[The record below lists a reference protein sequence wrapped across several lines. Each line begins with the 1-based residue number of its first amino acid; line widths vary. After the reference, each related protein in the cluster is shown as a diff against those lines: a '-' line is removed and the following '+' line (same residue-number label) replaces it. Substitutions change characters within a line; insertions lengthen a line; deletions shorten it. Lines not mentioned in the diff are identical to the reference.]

1 MSEYPSYQQN
11 LSTSSTREE
20 VILAIQNLSFAYALA
35 LNSKVIEDFS
45 CKVYAGQI
53 SLLLGPTGSGKST
66 ILSLIKPE
74 IAPQGKQDGSIIV
87 CGQEVSTMT
96 QAQSVDTIAFVPQAA
111 SRALVCETPLKEL
124 AFGLENRGV
133 SEKEMRRRI
142 FETVS
147 FFGMEPLLHK
157 RNCELSGGEQQLVAL
172 AAALVMRP
180 KLLLLDEP
188 TSQLDPF
195 AQKNFTALLERVAR
209 ELNVAVLVAT
219 HDITAFEHLADA
231 RICLDGEKPD
241 VLQADSSSRQTLC
254 PGSSASNQASTAADN
269 SPVLEFSAVTFAY
282 PQSEQLV
289 LNKCSLE
296 VTGREIRALVGGNG
310 SGKSTLL
317 KLAAGILRP
326 RRGRVYN
333 QLQQSQG
340 YIPQN
345 PELLFTCQSVGE
357 ELAQWQ
363 QSGAYSDQDIQD
375 LLKASGLL
383 ARTTYQKLMSSHPY
397 DLSGGQQQLLAL
409 VKVLLTKARL
419 LILDEPTKG
428 LDAPTKEAVINL
440 LSYAQAEGA
449 TILVAT
455 HDMQLISRVADNV
468 SLVFDGQISLT
479 EPTSEFFAN
488 SWVWSAE

>member
-35 LNSKVIEDFS
+35 PNSKVIEDFS

-219 HDITAFEHLADA
+219 HDVTAFEHLADA

-241 VLQADSSSRQTLC
+241 ALQADSSSRQALC

-296 VTGREIRALVGGNG
+296 VAGREIRALVGGNG

-409 VKVLLTKARL
+409 VKVMLTKARL

-440 LSYAQAEGA
+440 LSYAQAEGT

>member
-35 LNSKVIEDFS
+35 PNSKVIEDFS

-111 SRALVCETPLKEL
+111 SRARVGETPLKEL

-209 ELNVAVLVAT
+209 ELNVAVLVRAPRRCS
-219 HDITAFEHLADA
+219 HLP
-231 RICLDGEKPD
+231 RRRETRCTP
-241 VLQADSSSRQTLC
+241 SRQLFS
-254 PGSSASNQASTAADN
+254 PGALSW
-269 SPVLEFSAVTFAY
+269 
-282 PQSEQLV
+282 QLRV
-289 LNKCSLE
+289 QPS
-296 VTGREIRALVGGNG
+296 IH
-310 SGKSTLL
+310 
-317 KLAAGILRP
+317 
-326 RRGRVYN
+326 RGR
-333 QLQQSQG
+333 QLSRARVQRRDVCVSSERATGAQQ
-340 YIPQN
+340 
-345 PELLFTCQSVGE
+345 
-357 ELAQWQ
+357 
-363 QSGAYSDQDIQD
+363 
-375 LLKASGLL
+375 
-383 ARTTYQKLMSSHPY
+383 
-397 DLSGGQQQLLAL
+397 
-409 VKVLLTKARL
+409 VLT
-419 LILDEPTKG
+419 
-428 LDAPTKEAVINL
+428 
-440 LSYAQAEGA
+440 
-449 TILVAT
+449 
-455 HDMQLISRVADNV
+455 
-468 SLVFDGQISLT
+468 
-479 EPTSEFFAN
+479 
-488 SWVWSAE
+488 

>member
-1 MSEYPSYQQN
+1 MSEYLSYQQN
-11 LSTSSTREE
+11 LSTSSNREE
-20 VILAIQNLSFAYALA
+20 VVLAIQNLSFAYALA
-35 LNSKVIEDFS
+35 PNSKVIEDFS

-53 SLLLGPTGSGKST
+53 SLLFGPTGSGKST

-96 QAQSVDTIAFVPQAA
+96 QVQSVDTIAFVPQAT
-111 SRALVCETPLKEL
+111 SQALVCETPLKEL

-147 FFGMEPLLHK
+147 FFGMESLLHK
-157 RNCELSGGEQQLVAL
+157 RNHKLSGGEQQLVAL
-172 AAALVMRP
+172 AAALVLRP

-195 AQKNFTALLERVAR
+195 AQKNFTTLLERVAR

-219 HDITAFEHLADA
+219 HDVAAFEHLADT
-231 RICLDGEKPD
+231 RVCLDGEKPN
-241 VLQADSSSRQTLC
+241 VLQADGSSRQTLC
-254 PGSSASNQASTAADN
+254 PRSSAPNPASIVADN

-317 KLAAGILRP
+317 KLAAGILCS
-326 RRGRVYN
+326 RRGHVYN

-357 ELAQWQ
+357 ELTQWQ

-375 LLKASGLL
+375 LLKASELL

-409 VKVLLTKARL
+409 VKVMLTKPRL

-440 LSYAQAEGA
+440 LFYAQAEGT

-455 HDMQLISRVADNV
+455 HDMQLISSVADNV
-468 SLVFDGQISLT
+468 SLVFDGHISLT

>member
-1 MSEYPSYQQN
+1 MSEHPSYIQN
-11 LSTSSTREE
+11 SPTTLASKE
-20 VILAIQNLSFAYALA
+20 VVLAIQNLSFAYALTP
-35 LNSKVIEDFS
+35 NSKVIEDFS

-96 QAQSVDTIAFVPQAA
+96 QTQSVDTIAFVPQAA

-124 AFGLENRGV
+124 AFGLENRGI

-147 FFGMEPLLHK
+147 FFGMESLLHK

-219 HDITAFEHLADA
+219 HDVTAFEHLANT

-241 VLQADSSSRQTLC
+241 ALQADSSSRQVLC
-254 PGSSASNQASTAADN
+254 PSSSAPNQASTVADN
-269 SPVLEFSAVTFAY
+269 TPVLEFSAVTFAY

-289 LNKCSLE
+289 LSKCSLE
-296 VTGREIRALVGGNG
+296 VAGREIRALVGGNG

-357 ELAQWQ
+357 ELTQWQ
-363 QSGAYSDQDIQD
+363 QSGTYSDQDIQD

-383 ARTTYQKLMSSHPY
+383 ARTTYQKLMSFHPY

-409 VKVLLTKARL
+409 VKVLLTTPRL

-440 LSYAQAEGA
+440 LSYAQAEGT

>member
-1 MSEYPSYQQN
+1 MSEHPSYQQN

-35 LNSKVIEDFS
+35 PNSKVIEDFS

-241 VLQADSSSRQTLC
+241 ALRADSSSRQALC
-254 PGSSASNQASTAADN
+254 PRSSAPNQASTAADN

-397 DLSGGQQQLLAL
+397 DLSGGQQQLSAL
-409 VKVLLTKARL
+409 VKVMLTKARL

-440 LSYAQAEGA
+440 LSYAQAEGT

>member
-35 LNSKVIEDFS
+35 PNSKVIEDFS

-87 CGQEVSTMT
+87 CEQEVSAMT

-124 AFGLENRGV
+124 AFGLENRGI

-147 FFGMEPLLHK
+147 FFGMESLLHK

-219 HDITAFEHLADA
+219 HDVTAFEHLADA
-231 RICLDGEKPD
+231 RICLDNEKPD
-241 VLQADSSSRQTLC
+241 ALRADSSSRQALC
-254 PGSSASNQASTAADN
+254 PRSSAPNQASTAADN
-269 SPVLEFSAVTFAY
+269 TPVLEFSAVTFAY

-289 LNKCSLE
+289 LSKCSLE
-296 VTGREIRALVGGNG
+296 VAGREIRALVGGNG

-357 ELAQWQ
+357 ELTQWQ
-363 QSGAYSDQDIQD
+363 QSGTYSDQDIQD

-383 ARTTYQKLMSSHPY
+383 ARTTYQKLMSFHPY

-409 VKVLLTKARL
+409 VKVLLTTPRL

-440 LSYAQAEGA
+440 LSYAQAEGT

>member
-35 LNSKVIEDFS
+35 PNSKVIEDFS

-87 CGQEVSTMT
+87 CEQEVSAMT

-124 AFGLENRGV
+124 AFGLENRGI

-147 FFGMEPLLHK
+147 FFGMESLLHK

-219 HDITAFEHLADA
+219 HDVAAFEHLADA
-231 RICLDGEKPD
+231 RICLDNEKPD
-241 VLQADSSSRQTLC
+241 ALRADSSSRQALC
-254 PGSSASNQASTAADN
+254 PRSSAPNQASTAADN

-296 VTGREIRALVGGNG
+296 VAGREIRALVGGNG

-317 KLAAGILRP
+317 KLASGVLRP
-326 RRGRVYN
+326 RRGHIYN

-375 LLKASGLL
+375 LLNASGLL
-383 ARTTYQKLMSSHPY
+383 ARTTYQKLISSHPY

-409 VKVLLTKARL
+409 VKVMLTKARL

-479 EPTSEFFAN
+479 ESTSEFFAN

>member
-35 LNSKVIEDFS
+35 PNSKVIEDFS
-45 CKVYAGQI
+45 CKVYAGHI

-87 CGQEVSTMT
+87 CGQEASTMT
-96 QAQSVDTIAFVPQAA
+96 QVQSVDTIAFVPQAA

-195 AQKNFTALLERVAR
+195 AQKNFIALLERVAR

-231 RICLDGEKPD
+231 RIHLDGEKPD
-241 VLQADSSSRQTLC
+241 ALRADSSSRQALC
-254 PGSSASNQASTAADN
+254 PRSSAPNQASTAADN

-326 RRGRVYN
+326 RRSRVYN

-409 VKVLLTKARL
+409 VKVMLTKARL

-428 LDAPTKEAVINL
+428 LDAPTKDAVVNL
-440 LSYAQAEGA
+440 LSRAQSEGA
-449 TILVAT
+449 TIVIAT

-479 EPTSEFFAN
+479 EPTSEFFEN

>member
-35 LNSKVIEDFS
+35 PNSKVIEDFS
-45 CKVYAGQI
+45 CKVYAGHI

-96 QAQSVDTIAFVPQAA
+96 QVQSVDTIAFVPQAA

-147 FFGMEPLLHK
+147 FFGMESLLHK
-157 RNCELSGGEQQLVAL
+157 RCNELSGGEQQLVAL
-172 AAALVMRP
+172 AAALVLRP

-195 AQKNFTALLERVAR
+195 AQKSFTALLERVAR

-219 HDITAFEHLADA
+219 HDVDAFEHLADA
-231 RICLDGEKPD
+231 CVCLGGEKPD
-241 VLQADSSSRQTLC
+241 ALQADSSSRQALC
-254 PGSSASNQASTAADN
+254 PRSSAPNLVSTVADN
-269 SPVLEFSAVTFAY
+269 TPVLEFSAVTFAY
-282 PQSEQLV
+282 PQSEHLV
-289 LNKCSLE
+289 LSKCSLE
-296 VTGREIRALVGGNG
+296 VMGREIRALVGGNG

-317 KLAAGILRP
+317 KLASGVLRP
-326 RRGRVYN
+326 RRGHIYN

-340 YIPQN
+340 YIPQD

-409 VKVLLTKARL
+409 VKVMLTKARL

-440 LSYAQAEGA
+440 LSYAQAEGT

>member
-11 LSTSSTREE
+11 LSTSSTKEE
-20 VILAIQNLSFAYALA
+20 VILAIQNLSFTYALA
-35 LNSKVIEDFS
+35 PNSKVIEDFS

-96 QAQSVDTIAFVPQAA
+96 QAQSVDTIAFVPQDA

-241 VLQADSSSRQTLC
+241 ALQADSSSRQALC
-254 PGSSASNQASTAADN
+254 PRGSASNQTSTAADN

-296 VTGREIRALVGGNG
+296 VVGREIRALVGGNG

-317 KLAAGILRP
+317 KLVAGILRP

-409 VKVLLTKARL
+409 VKVMLTKARL

-440 LSYAQAEGA
+440 LSYAQAEGT

>member
-1 MSEYPSYQQN
+1 MSECPSYQQN

-20 VILAIQNLSFAYALA
+20 VILAIQNLSFAYALVP
-35 LNSKVIEDFS
+35 NSKVIEDFS

-96 QAQSVDTIAFVPQAA
+96 QAQSVDTIAFVPQDA

-147 FFGMEPLLHK
+147 FFGMESLLHK

-219 HDITAFEHLADA
+219 HDVTAFEHLADA

-241 VLQADSSSRQTLC
+241 ALQADSSSRQTLC
-254 PGSSASNQASTAADN
+254 PRSPAPNQASTVADN

-296 VTGREIRALVGGNG
+296 VSGREIRALVGGNG

-363 QSGAYSDQDIQD
+363 QSGGYSDQDIQD
-375 LLKASGLL
+375 LLNASGLL

-409 VKVLLTKARL
+409 VKVLITKPRL

-440 LSYAQAEGA
+440 LSYAQAEGT
-449 TILVAT
+449 TIVVAT

-479 EPTSEFFAN
+479 EPTSEFFEN

>member
-35 LNSKVIEDFS
+35 PNSKVIEDFS

-87 CGQEVSTMT
+87 CEQEVSAMT

-195 AQKNFTALLERVAR
+195 AQKNFIALLERVAR

-231 RICLDGEKPD
+231 RIHLDGEKPD
-241 VLQADSSSRQTLC
+241 ALQADSSSRQALC

-296 VTGREIRALVGGNG
+296 VAGREIRALVGGNG

-409 VKVLLTKARL
+409 VKVMLTKARL

-440 LSYAQAEGA
+440 LSYAQAEGT

-488 SWVWSAE
+488 SWVWSAK

>member
-35 LNSKVIEDFS
+35 PNSKVIEDFS

-87 CGQEVSTMT
+87 CEQEVSAMT

-195 AQKNFTALLERVAR
+195 AQKSFTALLERVAR

-219 HDITAFEHLADA
+219 HDVTAFEHLADA
-231 RICLDGEKPD
+231 RICLDNEKPD
-241 VLQADSSSRQTLC
+241 ALRADSSSRQALC
-254 PGSSASNQASTAADN
+254 PRSSASNQASTAADN

-296 VTGREIRALVGGNG
+296 VAGREIRALVGGNG

-340 YIPQN
+340 YIPQS

-375 LLKASGLL
+375 LLEASGLL

-409 VKVLLTKARL
+409 VKVMLTKARL

-440 LSYAQAEGA
+440 LSYAQAEGT

>member
-35 LNSKVIEDFS
+35 PNSKVIEDFS

-219 HDITAFEHLADA
+219 HDVTAFEHLADA
-231 RICLDGEKPD
+231 RIHLDGEKPD
-241 VLQADSSSRQTLC
+241 ALRADSSSRQALC
-254 PGSSASNQASTAADN
+254 PRSSAPNQASTAADN

-409 VKVLLTKARL
+409 VKVMLTKARL

-440 LSYAQAEGA
+440 LSYAQAEGT

-479 EPTSEFFAN
+479 EPTSEFFEN

>member
-11 LSTSSTREE
+11 LSTSSTKEE

-35 LNSKVIEDFS
+35 PNSKVIEDFS

-195 AQKNFTALLERVAR
+195 AQKNFIALLERVAR

-241 VLQADSSSRQTLC
+241 ALRADSSSRQALC
-254 PGSSASNQASTAADN
+254 PRSSAPNQASTAADN

-345 PELLFTCQSVGE
+345 PELLFACQSVGE

-409 VKVLLTKARL
+409 VKVMLTKARL

-440 LSYAQAEGA
+440 LSYAQAEGT

>member
-35 LNSKVIEDFS
+35 PNSKVIEDFS

-74 IAPQGKQDGSIIV
+74 IAPQGKQEGSIIV

-96 QAQSVDTIAFVPQAA
+96 QAQSVDTIAFVPQDA
-111 SRALVCETPLKEL
+111 SRAVVCETPLKEL

-147 FFGMEPLLHK
+147 FFGMESLLHK

-195 AQKNFTALLERVAR
+195 AQKNFIALLERVAR

-231 RICLDGEKPD
+231 RIHLDGEKPD
-241 VLQADSSSRQTLC
+241 ALRADSSSRQALC
-254 PGSSASNQASTAADN
+254 PRSSAPNQASTAADN

-296 VTGREIRALVGGNG
+296 VAGREIRALVGGNG

-409 VKVLLTKARL
+409 VKVMLTKARL

-440 LSYAQAEGA
+440 LSYAQAEGT

-479 EPTSEFFAN
+479 EPTLEFFAN

>member
-1 MSEYPSYQQN
+1 M
-11 LSTSSTREE
+11 
-20 VILAIQNLSFAYALA
+20 LAIQNLSFAYALA
-35 LNSKVIEDFS
+35 PNSKVIEDFS

-87 CGQEVSTMT
+87 CEQEVSAMT

-195 AQKNFTALLERVAR
+195 AQKSFTALLERVAR

-219 HDITAFEHLADA
+219 HDVDAFEHLADA
-231 RICLDGEKPD
+231 CVCLGGEKPD
-241 VLQADSSSRQTLC
+241 ALQADSSSRQALC
-254 PGSSASNQASTAADN
+254 PRSSAPNQASTAADN

-296 VTGREIRALVGGNG
+296 VAGREIRALVGGNG

-409 VKVLLTKARL
+409 VKVMLTKARL

-440 LSYAQAEGA
+440 LSYAQAEGT

-488 SWVWSAE
+488 SWVWSAK

>member
-20 VILAIQNLSFAYALA
+20 VILAIQNLSFAYALVP
-35 LNSKVIEDFS
+35 NSKVIEDFS

-96 QAQSVDTIAFVPQAA
+96 QAQSVDTIAFVSQVA

-124 AFGLENRGV
+124 AFGLENRGI

-147 FFGMEPLLHK
+147 FFGMESLLHK

-219 HDITAFEHLADA
+219 HDVTAFEHLADA

-241 VLQADSSSRQTLC
+241 ALQVDGSSRQALC
-254 PGSSASNQASTAADN
+254 PRSSASNQASTAADN

-296 VTGREIRALVGGNG
+296 VMGREIRALVGGNG

-363 QSGAYSDQDIQD
+363 QSGTYSNQDIQD
-375 LLKASGLL
+375 LLEASGLL

-409 VKVLLTKARL
+409 VKVMLTKPRL

-440 LSYAQAEGA
+440 LSYAQAEGT

-479 EPTSEFFAN
+479 EPTSEFFEN

>member
-1 MSEYPSYQQN
+1 MSEHSSYIQN
-11 LSTSSTREE
+11 SLTSFTSKE
-20 VILAIQNLSFAYALA
+20 VVLAIQNLSFAYALTPDR
-35 LNSKVIEDFS
+35 NVVEDFS
-45 CKVYAGQI
+45 CEVCAGQI

-74 IAPQGKQDGSIIV
+74 IAPQGRREGSIIV

-96 QAQSVDTIAFVPQAA
+96 QAQSVDTIAFVPQAT
-111 SRALVCETPLKEL
+111 SQALVCETPLKEL

-147 FFGMEPLLHK
+147 FFGMESLLHK
-157 RNCELSGGEQQLVAL
+157 RCNELSGGEQQLVAL

-195 AQKNFTALLERVAR
+195 AQKSFTALLERVAR

-219 HDITAFEHLADA
+219 HDVTAFEYLADA
-231 RICLDGEKPD
+231 RVCLGGEKPD
-241 VLQADSSSRQTLC
+241 ALQADSSSRQALC
-254 PGSSASNQASTAADN
+254 PRSSAPNQASTAAD
-269 SPVLEFSAVTFAY
+269 STPVLEFSAVTFAY

-289 LNKCSLE
+289 LSKCS
-296 VTGREIRALVGGNG
+296 
-310 SGKSTLL
+310 
-317 KLAAGILRP
+317 
-326 RRGRVYN
+326 
-333 QLQQSQG
+333 QSQG
-340 YIPQN
+340 YIPQD

-363 QSGAYSDQDIQD
+363 QSGAYSDQDVQE
-375 LLKASGLL
+375 LLEASGLL

-428 LDAPTKEAVINL
+428 LDVPTKDAVANL
-440 LSYAQAEGA
+440 LSRAQSEGA
-449 TILVAT
+449 TIVIAT

-479 EPTSEFFAN
+479 EPTSEFFEN

>member
-35 LNSKVIEDFS
+35 PNSKVIEDFS

-87 CGQEVSTMT
+87 CEQEVSAMT

-219 HDITAFEHLADA
+219 HDVAAFEHLANTH
-231 RICLDGEKPD
+231 IHLDGEKPD
-241 VLQADSSSRQTLC
+241 VLQADSSSRQTFC
-254 PGSSASNQASTAADN
+254 PCNPAPNQASTVADN
-269 SPVLEFSAVTFAY
+269 TPALEFSAVTFAY

-357 ELAQWQ
+357 ELTQWQ
-363 QSGAYSDQDIQD
+363 QSGTYSDQDIQD

-383 ARTTYQKLMSSHPY
+383 ARTTYQKLMLSHSY

-409 VKVLLTKARL
+409 VKVMLTKARL
-419 LILDEPTKG
+419 FILDEPTKG
-428 LDAPTKEAVINL
+428 LDAPTKEDVINL

-479 EPTSEFFAN
+479 EPTPEFFAN

>member
-35 LNSKVIEDFS
+35 PNSKVIEDFS

-87 CGQEVSTMT
+87 CEQEVSAMT
-96 QAQSVDTIAFVPQAA
+96 QAQSVDTIAFVPQDT

-147 FFGMEPLLHK
+147 FFGMESLLHK
-157 RNCELSGGEQQLVAL
+157 RNCELSGGEQQIVAL

-219 HDITAFEHLADA
+219 HDVTAFEHLADA

-241 VLQADSSSRQTLC
+241 ALQADCSSRQVLC
-254 PGSSASNQASTAADN
+254 PRSSAPNQASTVADN

-296 VTGREIRALVGGNG
+296 VAGREIRALVGGNG

-409 VKVLLTKARL
+409 VKVMLTKARL

-440 LSYAQAEGA
+440 LSYAQAEGT

>member
-35 LNSKVIEDFS
+35 PNSKVIEDFS
-45 CKVYAGQI
+45 CKVYAGHI

-96 QAQSVDTIAFVPQAA
+96 QVQSVDTIAFVPQAA

-147 FFGMEPLLHK
+147 FFGMESLLHK
-157 RNCELSGGEQQLVAL
+157 RCNELSGGEQQLVAL
-172 AAALVMRP
+172 AAALVLRP

-195 AQKNFTALLERVAR
+195 AQKSFTALLERVAR

-219 HDITAFEHLADA
+219 HDVAAFEYLADA
-231 RICLDGEKPD
+231 RVCLGGEKPD
-241 VLQADSSSRQTLC
+241 ALQADSSSRQALC

-296 VTGREIRALVGGNG
+296 VAGREIRALVGGNG

-409 VKVLLTKARL
+409 VKVMLTKARL

-440 LSYAQAEGA
+440 LSYAQAEGT

>member
-35 LNSKVIEDFS
+35 PNSKVIEDFS

-87 CGQEVSTMT
+87 CEQEVSAMT

-124 AFGLENRGV
+124 AFGLENRGI

-147 FFGMEPLLHK
+147 FFGMESLLHK

-219 HDITAFEHLADA
+219 HDVTAFEHLADA
-231 RICLDGEKPD
+231 RICLDNEKPD
-241 VLQADSSSRQTLC
+241 ALRADSSSRQALC
-254 PGSSASNQASTAADN
+254 PRSSAPNQASTAADN
-269 SPVLEFSAVTFAY
+269 TPVLEFSAVTFAY

-289 LNKCSLE
+289 LSKCSLE
-296 VTGREIRALVGGNG
+296 VAGREIRALVGGNG

-357 ELAQWQ
+357 ELTQWQ
-363 QSGAYSDQDIQD
+363 QSGTYSDQDIQD

-409 VKVLLTKARL
+409 VKVLLTTPRL

-440 LSYAQAEGA
+440 LSYAQAEGT

>member
-35 LNSKVIEDFS
+35 PNSKVIEDFS
-45 CKVYAGQI
+45 CKVHAGQI

-87 CGQEVSTMT
+87 CEQEVSAMT

-241 VLQADSSSRQTLC
+241 ALRADSSSRQALC
-254 PGSSASNQASTAADN
+254 PRSSAPNQASTAADN

-397 DLSGGQQQLLAL
+397 DLSGGQQQLSAL
-409 VKVLLTKARL
+409 VKVMLTKARL

-440 LSYAQAEGA
+440 LSYAQAEGT

>member
-1 MSEYPSYQQN
+1 MSEYLSNQQD
-11 LSTSSTREE
+11 LSTSSIREE

-35 LNSKVIEDFS
+35 PNSKVIEDFS

-87 CGQEVSTMT
+87 CGQDVSTMT
-96 QAQSVDTIAFVPQAA
+96 PAQSVDTIAFVPQAA

-157 RNCELSGGEQQLVAL
+157 RCNELSGGEQQLVAL

-195 AQKNFTALLERVAR
+195 AQKNFIALLERVAR

-219 HDITAFEHLADA
+219 HDVTAFEHLADT

-241 VLQADSSSRQTLC
+241 ALQADSSSRQAFC
-254 PGSSASNQASTAADN
+254 PRSSAPNQASTVADN
-269 SPVLEFSAVTFAY
+269 TPVLEFSAVTFAY

-296 VTGREIRALVGGNG
+296 VSGREIRALVGGNG

-345 PELLFTCQSVGE
+345 PELLFTSQSVGE

-363 QSGAYSDQDIQD
+363 QSGTYSDQDVQD
-375 LLKASGLL
+375 LLEASGLL

-440 LSYAQAEGA
+440 LSYAQAEGT
-449 TILVAT
+449 TIVIAT

-479 EPTSEFFAN
+479 EPTSEFFEN

>member
-35 LNSKVIEDFS
+35 PNSKVIEDFS

-96 QAQSVDTIAFVPQAA
+96 QTQSVDTIAFVPQAA

-241 VLQADSSSRQTLC
+241 ALRADSSSRQALC
-254 PGSSASNQASTAADN
+254 PRSSAPNQTSTAADN
-269 SPVLEFSAVTFAY
+269 SPVLEFSAGTFAY

-409 VKVLLTKARL
+409 VKVMLTKARL

-428 LDAPTKEAVINL
+428 LDAPTKKAVINL
-440 LSYAQAEGA
+440 LSYAQAEGT

>member
-11 LSTSSTREE
+11 LSTPSTREE

-35 LNSKVIEDFS
+35 PNSKVIEDFS

-66 ILSLIKPE
+66 VLSLIKPE
-74 IAPQGKQDGSIIV
+74 IALQGKQDGSIIV

-147 FFGMEPLLHK
+147 FFGMESLLHK

-231 RICLDGEKPD
+231 RICLDGEKPNA
-241 VLQADSSSRQTLC
+241 LQADSSSRQALC
-254 PGSSASNQASTAADN
+254 PRSSAPNQASTAADN
-269 SPVLEFSAVTFAY
+269 SPVLEFSAVTFTY

-317 KLAAGILRP
+317 KLATGILRP
-326 RRGRVYN
+326 RRGHVYN

-363 QSGAYSDQDIQD
+363 QSGTYSDQDIQD
-375 LLKASGLL
+375 LLEASGLL
-383 ARTTYQKLMSSHPY
+383 ARTTYQKLMSAHPY

-409 VKVLLTKARL
+409 VKVMLTKPRL

-479 EPTSEFFAN
+479 EPTQEFFAN

>member
-35 LNSKVIEDFS
+35 PNSKVIEDFS

-87 CGQEVSTMT
+87 CEQEVSAMT
-96 QAQSVDTIAFVPQAA
+96 QAQSVDTIAFVPQDA

-147 FFGMEPLLHK
+147 FFGMESLLHK

-231 RICLDGEKPD
+231 RIHLDGEKPNA
-241 VLQADSSSRQTLC
+241 LQADSPSRQALC
-254 PGSSASNQASTAADN
+254 PRSSAPNQASTAADN

-326 RRGRVYN
+326 RRGHVYN

-363 QSGAYSDQDIQD
+363 QSGTYSDQDIQD
-375 LLKASGLL
+375 LLEASGLL

-409 VKVLLTKARL
+409 VKVMLTKARL

-440 LSYAQAEGA
+440 LSYAQAEGT

>member
-35 LNSKVIEDFS
+35 PNSKVIEDFS

-241 VLQADSSSRQTLC
+241 ALRADSSSRQALC
-254 PGSSASNQASTAADN
+254 PRGSASNQTSTAADN

-296 VTGREIRALVGGNG
+296 VVGREIRALVGGNG

-317 KLAAGILRP
+317 KLAAGILRS

-409 VKVLLTKARL
+409 VKVMLTKARL

-440 LSYAQAEGA
+440 LSYAQAEGT

>member
-35 LNSKVIEDFS
+35 PNSKVIEDFS

-87 CGQEVSTMT
+87 CEQEVSAMT

-219 HDITAFEHLADA
+219 HDVAAFEHLANTH
-231 RICLDGEKPD
+231 IHLDGEKPD
-241 VLQADSSSRQTLC
+241 VLQADSPSRQALC
-254 PGSSASNQASTAADN
+254 PRSSAPNQASTAADN

-296 VTGREIRALVGGNG
+296 VAGREIRALVGGNG

-357 ELAQWQ
+357 ELVQWQ
-363 QSGAYSDQDIQD
+363 QSGAYSDQDVQE
-375 LLKASGLL
+375 LLEASGLL

-428 LDAPTKEAVINL
+428 LDAPTKDAVVNL
-440 LSYAQAEGA
+440 LSRAQSEGA
-449 TILVAT
+449 TIVVAT
-455 HDMQLISRVADNV
+455 HDIQLISRVADNV

-479 EPTSEFFAN
+479 ESTSEFFEN

>member
-1 MSEYPSYQQN
+1 MSECPSYQQN

-20 VILAIQNLSFAYALA
+20 VILAIQNLSFAYALVP
-35 LNSKVIEDFS
+35 NSKVIEDFS

-96 QAQSVDTIAFVPQAA
+96 QAQSVDTIAFVSQVA

-219 HDITAFEHLADA
+219 HDVTAFEHLADA
-231 RICLDGEKPD
+231 RIHLDGEKPD
-241 VLQADSSSRQTLC
+241 ALQADSSSRQALC
-254 PGSSASNQASTAADN
+254 PRSSALNQASAVADN

-340 YIPQN
+340 YIPQD

-357 ELAQWQ
+357 ELQKWQ
-363 QSGAYSDQDIQD
+363 QSGAYSDQDVQD
-375 LLKASGLL
+375 LLEASGLL

-409 VKVLLTKARL
+409 VKVMLTKARL

-440 LSYAQAEGA
+440 LSYAQAEGT

>member
-35 LNSKVIEDFS
+35 PNSKVIEDFS

-87 CGQEVSTMT
+87 CEQEVSAMT

-219 HDITAFEHLADA
+219 HDVTAFEHLADA
-231 RICLDGEKPD
+231 CVCLGGEKPD
-241 VLQADSSSRQTLC
+241 ALQADSSSRQALC
-254 PGSSASNQASTAADN
+254 PRSSAPNLVSTVADN
-269 SPVLEFSAVTFAY
+269 TPVLEFSAVTFAY
-282 PQSEQLV
+282 PQSEHLV
-289 LNKCSLE
+289 LSKCSLE
-296 VTGREIRALVGGNG
+296 VMGREIRALVGGNG

-363 QSGAYSDQDIQD
+363 QSGTYSNQDIQD
-375 LLKASGLL
+375 LLEASGLL

-409 VKVLLTKARL
+409 VKVMLTKPRL

-428 LDAPTKEAVINL
+428 LDVPTKEAVINL
-440 LSYAQAEGA
+440 LSYAQAGGA

-479 EPTSEFFAN
+479 EPTSEFFEN